1 MQAHPLGNGATNII
15 LINKEKIQRTIIKNK
30 TIMTTFFIE
39 ALVFILVLLLFALF
53 ASWIGKFNGNRKE
66 QFIEKT
72 LSRKEAF
79 IDKSIENVLD
89 KVSTTVTSCIDMA
102 RDSSKI
108 GPWYLVVYTQ
118 DSNYPIW
125 ISNNTIR
132 SVHPDSANN
141 KIIVKQFNGEDMV
154 IENVISYE
162 LCSAN
167 EMCDYD
173 M

>member
-1 MQAHPLGNGATNII
+1 MNII
-15 LINKEKIQRTIIKNK
+15 FLILIVVLII
-30 TIMTTFFIE
+30 
-39 ALVFILVLLLFALF
+39 LLLTILSIWLDGKAWANFA
-53 ASWIGKFNGNRKE
+53 E
-66 QFIEKT
+66 T
-72 LSRKEAF
+72 V
-79 IDKSIENVLD
+79 IDKVCTL
-89 KVSTTVTSCIDMA
+89 ID
-102 RDSSKI
+102 SKLESATGQREA

-132 SVHPDSANN
+132 SVHPDPEHC

-162 LCSAN
+162 LCSGN
-167 EMCDYD
+167 DLCEYD

>member
-1 MQAHPLGNGATNII
+1 MNIMFSTIIAIIII
-15 LINKEKIQRTIIKNK
+15 LLFTI
-30 TIMTTFFIE
+30 
-39 ALVFILVLLLFALF
+39 FAG
-53 ASWIGKFNGNRKE
+53 WIGKFNAKHNE
-66 QFIEKT
+66 AFIEKT
-72 LSRKEAF
+72 LDRKEAF
-79 IDKSIENVLD
+79 IDKAIEKVLD
-89 KVSTTVTSCIDMA
+89 KVSTTVTAGVDMA

-125 ISNNTIR
+125 VSNNNIR
-132 SVHPDSANN
+132 SVHPDPANN

-162 LCSAN
+162 LCSGN
-167 EMCDYD
+167 DLCEYD